1 MDKNRVNEIAE
12 QLRKLRKNN
21 HLTQDEVAKKL
32 GVSFVA
38 ISHYESGK
46 RRVDVTVLEELA
58 TIYHTTV
65 DQILSDSKIQ

>member
-1 MDKNRVNEIAE
+1 MDKIRVNEIAE
-12 QLRKLRKNN
+12 HLRKLRKSN
-21 HLTQDEVAKKL
+21 HLTQDEVAKQL

-38 ISHYESGK
+38 ISHYETGK